1 MRRLSKQFDIW
12 GKRFFS
18 NGSLSQHSSLSLL
31 LLHIQA
37 RTYFFWSININWAIV
52 ANWSVEKIL
61 HLELPPPWVAQIWQ
75 RIQDVIVWKENWN
88 YWRICQKS
96 SLQLRTGPLLTF
108 KLRFKFVWLI
118 SSNLTKYEARVFWW
132 SHIALHTRFPTCEKI
147 FVDVFFLFPFC
158 SSLFPQASV
167 PTVA

>member
-1 MRRLSKQFDIW
+1 MKTSMFSKFFRCIWFYSRSVHWTLLERSMVALEVNTYQPYMRRLSKQFDIW

-31 LLHIQA
+31 LLQILA
-37 RTYFFWSININWAIV
+37 KTYFFWSININWAIV

-75 RIQDVIVWKENWN
+75 KNQDVIVLKENWN

-96 SLQLRTGPLLTF
+96 SLQLRTGPIN
-108 KLRFKFVWLI
+108 I
-118 SSNLTKYEARVFWW
+118 SVIIS
-132 SHIALHTRFPTCEKI
+132 
-147 FVDVFFLFPFC
+147 
-158 SSLFPQASV
+158 
-167 PTVA
+167 